1 MSLGETIK
9 THVILSNTSS
19 EPVVGVKM
27 MIEVQGPNGRY
38 RLGELANRQVSSSG
52 MDVDGEEEQGEPEL
66 EVDGEVGLD
75 VDSEMKDVGLNI
87 LIISVAWET
96 PEGRKTFQRFLKF
109 NVSPLST
116 KGSGSLLVGNTS
128 ISNQDENTYACYTY
142 ISTGPDASVR
152 STPRGTCSEHVDDR
166 TRVRESPS

>member
-1 MSLGETIK
+1 MSPSPHHTGPFGYMSLGESIK

-19 EPVVGVKM
+19 QPVIGVKM

-38 RLGELANRQVSSSG
+38 RLGELVNRPPVSSSG
-52 MDVDGEEEQGEPEL
+52 MDLDGEQEGESVL

-96 PEGRKTFQRFLKF
+96 AEGRKTFQRFLKF
-109 NVSPLST
+109 NVSL
-116 KGSGSLLVGNTS
+116 
-128 ISNQDENTYACYTY
+128 IM
-142 ISTGPDASVR
+142 
-152 STPRGTCSEHVDDR
+152 
-166 TRVRESPS
+166 